1 MARKNKEYIDEMVKE
16 MLNGTFSV
24 FCGAGADFDA
34 TKQEWQDIFTE
45 KTKEFYKKHSSDI
58 YFLADIEKRY
68 YNSESFFADICR
80 NLSAVSD
87 QIHPEQKSHP

>member
-1 MARKNKEYIDEMVKE
+1 MCLMARKNKEYIDEMVKE

-45 KTKEFYKKHSSDI
+45 KTNLYGIYNFSSI
-58 YFLADIEKRY
+58 K
-68 YNSESFFADICR
+68 
-80 NLSAVSD
+80 
-87 QIHPEQKSHP
+87 